1 MAAWVLGGR
10 DTAMAVALVRH
21 LLDERRGSIYTV
33 CSSIFIDLQKA
44 HDSICS
50 ERTWEATQQHGIGGK
65 VLDALYEDEVVVQ
78 VDRKRVVWYWSSG
91 DSAAADDWN
100 YNGQRPARRTRS
112 EGSGLRGPTNDEVG
126 NLSTPPRNKTT
137 PVIRRHPQ

>member
-50 ERTWEATQQHGIGGK
+50 EGS
-65 VLDALYEDEVVVQ
+65 Y
-78 VDRKRVVWYWSSG
+78 
-91 DSAAADDWN
+91 AA
-100 YNGQRPARRTRS
+100 S
-112 EGSGLRGPTNDEVG
+112 EEKCWMRCVKM
-126 NLSTPPRNKTT
+126 RW
-137 PVIRRHPQ
+137 